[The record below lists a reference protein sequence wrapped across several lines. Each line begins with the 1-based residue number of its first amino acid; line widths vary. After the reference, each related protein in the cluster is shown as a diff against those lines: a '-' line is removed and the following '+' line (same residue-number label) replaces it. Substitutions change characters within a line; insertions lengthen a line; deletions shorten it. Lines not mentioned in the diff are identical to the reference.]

1 MTNESYLVVSYFAA
15 AGAGVLLAVL
25 TALLLSAPLRGA
37 LAAVAR
43 PLATVFR
50 RALPS
55 WLILA
60 VLFGFFSVTYFDCSH
75 NTYQKIVADP
85 HHLVQKNFEQG
96 ADMAEYLA
104 TALAAYSLVL
114 VFSLLGA
121 ARRA

>member
-60 VLFGFFSVTYFDCSH
+60 VLFGFFSVTYFDCH
-75 NTYQKIVADP
+75 HKTYQEIVADS

-96 ADMAEYLA
+96 ADMTEYLA
-104 TALAAYSLVL
+104 TALAAYALVFP
-114 VFSLLGA
+114 FSLLGA
-121 ARRA
+121 ARRG